1 MLSSVA
7 SLTPR
12 SLRSPLIHS
21 AHPSFAPFTPH
32 PHRHYAA
39 YGAAQGGLNGAPAE
53 LSERTLREFFL
64 KSWRAFAKAGGKG
77 AMTAHNTVLNRPCH
91 AHPWLVNEVFRKE
104 FSFGD
109 GIIVSDCNDIEA
121 LVDFRVAKNNTYAA
135 AAALL
140 GGVDLDLQ
148 CGGNSA
154 YTELS
159 NAIASGLVNTST
171 LDLSVRRVL
180 LAKFATGLF
189 DHPLTDE
196 SLVEELNNPAH
207 QALALRAAEE
217 GIVMLINKGVASAA
231 RVAGAG
237 GSGSAS
243 AGVGASGEAEAEVEA
258 DTGAGNRAR
267 PDGATDRT
275 TSSTPFLPLPMGTKK
290 IAVLGPNGGCA
301 ASGTKGTSRSSVGS
315 DASACAAAMNMLGSY
330 TQYGHN
336 PGGKYPVEV
345 PTVYDALK
353 AAYTNSTVE
362 FLAGASF
369 KDTDESGIPAAVA
382 LAEAS
387 DVAVVVVGDNLQ
399 TSSEWGDRD
408 SLDLPGSQLALLE
421 AVAATNTPVILVT
434 ITGRTPSFGGPA
446 NAVLANVT
454 AMFAAFRPGQ
464 MGGVA
469 VANLISGKT
478 NPSGKL
484 AQSWVR
490 SAGQAMSGAAPFLQW
505 RVGKW
510 VANKRGPADPDGRHY
525 DPYNTHAGAHPT
537 SMRADDDDG
546 RSSAYWFSEVMY
558 STAADGTIAPV
569 APSEASPLFRFGDG
583 LSYTT
588 FTMSTL
594 SAGPVSH
601 TDDTVM
607 TLSVKVTNTGTVAGT
622 EVVQV
627 YCEDPVMAFVRPWK
641 RLLTFARVTLQ
652 PGAST
657 TVRLPVTR
665 DEMMFHDDDLVLA
678 LVPGEY
684 TLSAGGS
691 SYSAAALTVDL
702 IV

>member
-1 MLSSVA
+1 
-7 SLTPR
+7 
-12 SLRSPLIHS
+12 
-21 AHPSFAPFTPH
+21 
-32 PHRHYAA
+32 
-39 YGAAQGGLNGAPAE
+39 
-53 LSERTLREFFL
+53 L

-135 AAALL
+135 AAALI

-154 YTELS
+154 YTELG

-180 LAKFATGLF
+180 LAKFAVGLF

-196 SLVEELNNPAH
+196 SLVEELNNPTH
-207 QALALRAAEE
+207 RALALRAAEE

-237 GSGSAS
+237 GGSGSAS
-243 AGVGASGEAEAEVEA
+243 AGAGASGESEDET
-258 DTGAGNRAR
+258 DTGADGRAR
-267 PDGATDRT
+267 PDGAIDRRT
-275 TSSTPFLPLPMGTKK
+275 TSSAPFLPLPMGTKK

-301 ASGTKGTSRSSVGS
+301 ASGTTGTSSSSVGS

-369 KDTDESGIPAAVA
+369 KDTDESSIPAAVA

-546 RSSAYWFSEVMY
+546 RSSAYWFSEAMY

-607 TLSVKVTNTGTVAGT
+607 TLSVKVTNMGTVPGT
-622 EVVQV
+622 EVIQV

-657 TVRLPVTR
+657 TVRIPVTR
-665 DEMMFHDDDLVLA
+665 DEMMFYDDDLVLA

-702 IV
+702 VV